1 MEEPKWLNEREL
13 AAWKHFSLLHLQL
26 SARLARSMANAGL
39 SYQDYLVLAT
49 LSDEPDGKR
58 RIAEL
63 GRELGWEKSRVS
75 HHVAR
80 MCARRLVTKEQCPPD
95 RRGALAVITP
105 YGRREMVR
113 LAPQHVA
120 EVRRLFI
127 DRLSAD
133 QLRSLDDMSVGL
145 LDFYAELDTPDE

>member
-1 MEEPKWLNEREL
+1 MDAKWLSDDERATWRDFML
-13 AAWKHFSLLHLQL
+13 MHLQL
-26 SARLARSMANAGL
+26 SAALNRELAPTGL

-80 MCARRLVTKEQCPPD
+80 MCARRLVTKEQCPTD

-133 QLRSLDDMSVGL
+133 QLRSIDDVSVGL
-145 LDFYAELDTPDE
+145 LDFYGELDTPDE